1 MRFGSTRRILLIALV
16 FVASATVSRRGHSQS
31 QSVSAGALGTQ
42 VLKGFQG
49 LSSTSTGHVAGA
61 SAVWSTYTSPKSGVL
76 QLDTT
81 GSSSDTTL
89 AVYTG
94 ANLFKL
100 QEVAYNDD
108 AAAGTKTSLVKI
120 KVEPGVIY
128 RVALDQK
135 PSSSKQITA
144 LNRAFLESETG
155 AAIYSGVVTV
165 PASALAKTESD
176 TPKPADVV
184 CDYIAWQKIK
194 ALRDGIFTVD
204 TMGSAFNT
212 VLAVYSGTE
221 NAAVKDL
228 KPLASKDDSGGK
240 TTSKVSCPVKA
251 GTWLF
256 IEIGGKGK
264 ARGNAVINY
273 ALGD

>member
-1 MRFGSTRRILLIALV
+1 MRFRSTRRIFQIALA
-16 FVASATVSRRGHSQS
+16 FVGITAALPRAHAQS

-49 LSSTSTGHVAGA
+49 LSPTTTGHVASA
-61 SAVWSTYTSPKSGVL
+61 SAVWSTYTAPKSGLL
-76 QLDTT
+76 QLDTS
-81 GSSSDTTL
+81 GSTSDTTL

-120 KVEPGVIY
+120 KVEPGITY

-135 PSSSKQITA
+135 PASSKHVVA
-144 LNRAFLESETG
+144 LNRAFLESETSP
-155 AAIYSGVVTV
+155 AIYYGVVTI
-165 PASALAKTESD
+165 PASTLVKAELDA
-176 TPKPADVV
+176 PKPAKVDCEFVT
-184 CDYIAWQKIK
+184 WQKIK
-194 ALRDGIFTVD
+194 ALRDGTFTAD
-204 TMGSAFNT
+204 TVGSAINT

-221 NAAVKDL
+221 GAAVKDL
-228 KPLASKDDSGGK
+228 KLLASNDDHGGK
-240 TTSKVSCPVKA
+240 TASKVSCPVKS

-256 IEIGGKGK
+256 IQIGGKGK
-264 ARGNAVINY
+264 ARGNVVVNY
-273 ALGD
+273 SLGD